1 MAYFSTSLQERQW
14 TIPLDSVVGTA
25 ENYGAAVDISQDLL
39 VVYHNIRLTA
49 DIKVELLSL
58 SRSGAPHSRA
68 MLPRLNTEAGEL
80 PNGGRAV
87 PVDVI
92 DVQIVSQFLSLHI
105 ITNVTS
111 DLEVWNWTSGQRVWN
126 PTSTIVAVMFVVD
139 SSPSHED
146 ESTFILLIPYST
158 FGTRISKAL
167 LPPPSPVQGG
177 QEYAWAEWGL
187 SGSLLLTL
195 CHPPSSNPPLAVHKA
210 FCFPYGSRYPFLL
223 CNSLDATSGD
233 VVIFDL
239 DPCVGRR
246 AQSEA
251 DRDVDAVVKEISATP
266 NPSWST
272 ESLQTATPFATY
284 RKVHVAF
291 PENAIPRQV
300 VMNHDGFSILYDSG
314 RRATGR
320 QSSVVFETFTV

>member
-1 MAYFSTSLQERQW
+1 MLQHHESCYGPRITHTLLDDGHLVLATSKDPSLRVYRYASGTRDGNTEDHALGLKTYLNPEPSDDDRDCSGYLFSLAL
-14 TIPLDSVVGTA
+14 P
-25 ENYGAAVDISQDLL
+25 
-39 VVYHNIRLTA
+39 
-49 DIKVELLSL
+49 
-58 SRSGAPHSRA
+58 
-68 MLPRLNTEAGEL
+68 LPRARWG
-80 PNGGRAV
+80 PRALQLFDIRSIN
-87 PVDVI
+87 PATSI
-92 DVQIVSQFLSLHI
+92 SSPFSQ
-105 ITNVTS
+105 
-111 DLEVWNWTSGQRVWN
+111 N
-126 PTSTIVAVMFVVD
+126 PTSTIVAVTFVVD

-251 DRDVDAVVKEISATP
+251 DRDVDAVVKAISATP

-284 RKVHVAF
+284 RKVHVEF

-300 VMNHDGFSILYDSG
+300 VMNHDGFSILV
-314 RRATGR
+314 R
-320 QSSVVFETFTV
+320 V